1 MKKNYLKSYST
12 KKTAKKTTK
21 KTTKKTRAKKAPN
34 RETKIAHIL
43 RLVTEIGDYAVENLC
58 VQPAQMEELEW
69 KLREYIK

>member
-1 MKKNYLKSYST
+1 MKKNYLKSYPTKKTT
-12 KKTAKKTTK
+12 KKTAKKTH
-21 KTTKKTRAKKAPN
+21 AKKAPS